1 MKPRRLGWM
10 LAPLAALAACAGQP
24 GLAVRP
30 APPPAGYCRDYNVHT
45 IRVMVENRG
54 REAAPATTT
63 SVTFSRGDFRQVFA
77 TPALPPGDSALI
89 GPADVH
95 NCPGSIC
102 SLMIRVDDGN
112 VAAEEDET
120 NNESVAT
127 CTP

>member
-1 MKPRRLGWM
+1 MKSRPTGWA
-10 LAPLAALAACAGQP
+10 LAPLVALAACTAQAD
-24 GLAVRP
+24 LAVRP
-30 APPPAGYCRDYNVHT
+30 APAPAGFCRDYDVRT
-45 IRVMVENRG
+45 LRVMVENRG

-77 TPALPPGDSALI
+77 TPALPPGDSALV

-102 SLMIRVDDGN
+102 NLIIRVDDGN

-120 NNESVAT
+120 NNESIAT
-127 CTP
+127 CSP